1 VNNYIVE
8 GRGNMPVYP
17 VERTKKFDVYVSNKE
32 YDMIKEM
39 ADREGLTYS
48 EYIRVAVMYDAFM
61 SGNKKAWKITFENA
75 SRKAKDFMNKR
86 LFSVTS
92 KLLGHDS

>member
-1 VNNYIVE
+1 
-8 GRGNMPVYP
+8 
-17 VERTKKFDVYVSNKE
+17 
-32 YDMIKEM
+32 MIKEM